1 MRQHTR
7 IAAGVAAAVALALTG
22 LALPQAGAADN
33 RVTLTLLHNNDGE
46 SKLLPQ
52 TLRSGATSYLYGGAA
67 AFKAVA
73 VREKQQARS
82 LANNSVIMVYAG
94 DSFLASRTLICSEP
108 SDPKSTATV
117 WDAAAQ
123 KEIGYDAHILGNH
136 EFDYGTPFLRRYIN
150 AFAEKGA
157 PVAQPFLSGNLDYRN
172 DPNLRDLVPTP
183 RTLDSTAI
191 TPGKILGQSMI
202 YTDPK
207 SGQRFG
213 IVSAITPT
221 LQTISSPLPTT
232 VTTPDLGQVA
242 NLVQKQVN
250 GLQKKGINKIIL
262 VSHLQNTANDKALL
276 AQLTGVDVAVA
287 GGGDEL
293 LASPDVALD
302 RQVLPGATAPVGN
315 YPELVTD
322 KSGTGVPLVTAPG
335 DYAYLG
341 RIDLEFTPQGRLIGW
356 NKETSFPR
364 RVVVQDGRS
373 GLLGIADA
381 VLPNVD
387 IYTDVQQALE
397 TGCLAAQNRPFANSA
412 VVFNTSR
419 GTATAP
425 GVRTAETNGGNL
437 VADAFLSAYNSKRGE
452 AGLPAASATN
462 PVVAVTNG
470 GGIRINT
477 LPATGSAGDI
487 TRGMTFDLL
496 PFDNRITVVADLTS
510 AQLKEIFERSCS
522 TGPASAGGQFL
533 QVSGLKVTCSSGATA
548 QVVTN
553 PSGERTAGT
562 VTVPGSRVRTI
573 TLDDGTPIVTNGVPV
588 ASAPVVDLVT
598 NSFTA
603 AGGDNYPTLESA
615 ARKTNLG
622 ISYEQALY
630 DYLLGFPKAAS
641 GLPTVPAT
649 DARYTPGVNT
659 RFFWVS

>member
-1 MRQHTR
+1 VRRH
-7 IAAGVAAAVALALTG
+7 ILGAAAVAACATLALTG
-22 LALPQAGAADN
+22 VVLPQAGAADN

-52 TLRSGATSYLYGGAA
+52 TGRSGNTSYLYGGAA
-67 AFKAVA
+67 AFKAVS

-82 LANNSVIMVYAG
+82 IPDNSVLMVYAG

-108 SDPKSTATV
+108 SDSKSTATV

-136 EFDYGTPFLRRYIN
+136 EFDYGTGFLRRYID
-150 AFAEKGA
+150 AFAEEGST
-157 PVAQPFLSGNLDYRN
+157 VAQPFLSGNLDYSK
-172 DPNLRDLVPTP
+172 DPQLKDLVPTP
-183 RTLDSTAI
+183 RTLDSEAI
-191 TPGKILGQSMI
+191 EPGKILGQSMI

-207 SGQRFG
+207 SGEKFG
-213 IVSAITPT
+213 IVSAITPN

-232 VTTPDLGQVA
+232 VTTPDIVQAA
-242 NLVQKQVN
+242 NLLQKQVN

-262 VSHLQNTANDKALL
+262 VSHLQSKANDEALIKL
-276 AQLTGVDVAVA
+276 ISGVDVAVA

-293 LASPDVALD
+293 LASPDIALD
-302 RQVLPGATAPVGN
+302 RQVLPGSAAPVGQ
-315 YPELVTD
+315 YPTLVTD
-322 KSGTGVPLVTAPG
+322 KSGTQVPLVTAPG

-341 RIDLEFTPQGRLIGW
+341 RIDLVFTPNGRLVEW
-356 NKETSFPR
+356 NKETSYPR

-381 VLPNVD
+381 VYPNET
-387 IYTDVQQALE
+387 IYVDVQQALE
-397 TGCLAAQNRPFANSA
+397 NGCLAAQNRPFAGSG

-419 GTATAP
+419 GSATAP

-437 VADAFLSAYNSKRGE
+437 VTDAFLSAYNSKRAE
-452 AGLPAASATN
+452 AGLAAPSATN
-462 PVVAVTNG
+462 PVVAATNG
-470 GGIRINT
+470 GGIRINS
-477 LPATGSAGDI
+477 LPATGAAGDI

-496 PFDNRITVVADLTS
+496 PFDNRITVVQDLTA
-510 AQLKEIFERSCS
+510 AQLKEIFERSCA

-553 PSGERTAGT
+553 PSGERTSGT
-562 VTVPGSRVRTI
+562 ITVPGSRVRTI
-573 TLDDGTPIVTNGVPV
+573 TLDDGTPIVANGAAV
-588 ASAPVVDLVT
+588 AGAPAVDLVT

-603 AGGDNYPTLESA
+603 AGGDNFPTFEDA
-615 ARKTNLG
+615 AKKTNLG

-630 DYLLGFPKAAS
+630 DYLLTFPKAAS
-641 GLPTVPAT
+641 GLPTIPAT
-649 DARYTPGVNT
+649 DARYTPGVNS